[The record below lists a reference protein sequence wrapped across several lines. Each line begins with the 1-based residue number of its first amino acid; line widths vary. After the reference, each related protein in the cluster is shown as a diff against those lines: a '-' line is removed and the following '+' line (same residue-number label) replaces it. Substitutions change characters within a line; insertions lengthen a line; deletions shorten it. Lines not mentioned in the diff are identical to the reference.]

1 MIMKIKRLPPITDEE
16 WMLCNEFNR
25 KLRDEFI
32 ANSTEL
38 SPQTIRTYKSNLA
51 IWFNWVREN
60 LNNKKQTDI
69 RSIEYLRYQNWLV
82 NRGVSSSDVE
92 SKRSAISSLNN
103 YILLYYELEYPTFRN
118 FINKGVKKPE
128 KSFVNEKVP
137 PTKEELQI
145 MIEKLEESN
154 IKDKYM
160 KIAYLKYTFETGCRR
175 GETVQLEKDIV
186 NAEPVIKTI
195 IVKNEDGT
203 EEEKEVKYY
212 WTNKCRCKGKGRTGK
227 IRRFK
232 ISDYS
237 MDAIKKWLEVRGEDD
252 CPYVFATRYDGN
264 IQQVSPTTFNNWASG
279 IFTELLG
286 RRFHPHALREAR
298 ATSIVVEEGR
308 DIKAAQRLLGHESS
322 TTTEIYVIKD
332 DDDDE
337 TDELFT

>member
-1 MIMKIKRLPPITDEE
+1 MKIKRLPPITDEE

-25 KLRDEFI
+25 KLCDEFI

-38 SPQTIRTYKSNLA
+38 SPQSLKAYKSNLA

-82 NRGVSSSDVE
+82 NRGASSSDVAN
-92 SKRSAISSLNN
+92 KRSAISSLNN

-128 KSFVNEKVP
+128 KAFVNEKEP
-137 PTKEELQI
+137 PTKEELQM

-154 IKDKYM
+154 VKDKYM

-175 GETVQLEKDIV
+175 AETVQLKKDIV
-186 NAEPVIKTI
+186 NATPIIKTI
-195 IVKNEDGT
+195 KVKNEDGI

-212 WTNKCRCKGKGRTGK
+212 LTDKFRCKGKGRTGK

-232 ISDYS
+232 ISDFS

-252 CPYVFATRYDGN
+252 CPYVFATRYNGKVD
-264 IQQVSPTTFNNWASG
+264 QVAPTTFNNWASG